1 MSSAFSNRLC
11 TRKQFFQANGMVDIT
26 PELYKEVLKYK
37 SQDNSYLTQPIDL
50 ASYRYA
56 YKHKAA

>member
-11 TRKQFFQANGMVDIT
+11 TRKELFQVNDMVDIT
-26 PELYKEVLKYK
+26 PELYKEILKYK
-37 SQDNSYLTQPIDL
+37 SQNNSYLTQPIDL

-56 YKHKAA
+56 YKRKAA